1 MKIAYA
7 TQYNE
12 NSKWQ
17 HWEDKIGICYFLN
30 SKLKICIIFSCDILT
45 DCKVSSMLKK
55 KKKL

>member
-17 HWEDKIGICYFLN
+17 HWEDKIKLAFATFL
-30 SKLKICIIFSCDILT
+30 IIN
-45 DCKVSSMLKK
+45 
-55 KKKL
+55 